1 MKKKRKCFE
10 AFIEYIII
18 LLGMLALS
26 ACGGEGGSKEG
37 VKDGWISSFVG
48 GEANKH
54 AEDTPWNHGMHA
66 MMETENGYYSS
77 LTTSNYQQRLCL
89 RYYDKETG
97 TTMLLCNKPECQHE
111 GDEACEATYK
121 GIRVINTALYEGA
134 IYVLGAE
141 TWEGTTGIYLYKAA
155 LDGSSIDKV
164 GTVLSAP
171 LPIDE
176 SGNPQEVILKEADAY
191 DEIFQDADYSF
202 ILHKGQ
208 AYIPYYLST
217 ITEGWLVN
225 PRVCLLA
232 WRQFIDTESCRKE
245 WAKLNRLHGINYS
258 VTGLPF
264 MDELMLPKT
273 EWQDVWPNMD
283 NRKRIIYAPHH
294 TIADIH
300 MEGIGYSTFLD
311 YHEYMLRLRD
321 KYKEQVYFVFK
332 PHPRLYPNLLTFWGK
347 QKTEEY
353 YRSWDLPGYSHVE
366 DNDDYLALFKYSD
379 ALIHDCGSFTIEYL
393 YMDNPVM
400 YLTHDAHH
408 ADNLNGVA
416 HRAFDRRLLL
426 IVPID
431 SQDEKTP

>member
-1 MKKKRKCFE
+1 MIPIRRRERIRFL
-10 AFIEYIII
+10 FILQE
-18 LLGMLALS
+18 LS
-26 ACGGEGGSKEG
+26 QWK
-37 VKDGWISSFVG
+37 
-48 GEANKH
+48 
-54 AEDTPWNHGMHA
+54 
-66 MMETENGYYSS
+66 TE
-77 LTTSNYQQRLCL
+77 
-89 RYYDKETG
+89 
-97 TTMLLCNKPECQHE
+97 M
-111 GDEACEATYK
+111 
-121 GIRVINTALYEGA
+121 
-134 IYVLGAE
+134 
-141 TWEGTTGIYLYKAA
+141 LYKAMLNHPRFEPILGIIPCVEIPGA
-155 LDGSSIDKV
+155 EKKVVEYCQEHNYKFVFLSPEKTIAQQLDVDIIAHQKPYSDSIHPLHQINANKKIP
-164 GTVLSAP
+164 TV
-171 LPIDE
+171 
-176 SGNPQEVILKEADAY
+176 
-191 DEIFQDADYSF
+191 
-202 ILHKGQ
+202 
-208 AYIPYYLST
+208 YIPYYLST

-393 YMDNPVM
+393 YMDKPVM
-400 YLTHDAHH
+400 YLTRDAHH
-408 ADNLNGVA
+408 ADNLNEVA
-416 HRAFDRRLLL
+416 QRAFDLHYKGESCADIETFVESIIEGTDPLEKERMSFKEKFLVAPNGRTACEN
-426 IVPID
+426 IID
-431 SQDEKTP
+431 VILGGKS